1 MKAPTAAGFVMK
13 SSSMRN
19 FTIVLILSISASF
32 VAKAASVDPEIF
44 KARRQ
49 ALMDKLDG
57 RVAVLY
63 GAEGRTG
70 GVVEELFIQESSFY
84 YLTGVS
90 EPGAALILAPEEN
103 QYKEILYLQARD
115 PDVENWNGRRE
126 GLGYA
131 LEAAT
136 GFPEV
141 RRIGRLGSDLTDIMQ
156 RSRKA
161 AFLGPIVGATSPK
174 PQALVILQ
182 DGQSRV
188 PGTSLENMADLI
200 PEMRRVKNAYEIERI
215 QKAVD
220 VTGKG
225 LMAAMQAVRP
235 GLQEFQLQ
243 SIVDH
248 TYEMEGAQFL
258 GFSTILAWGPN
269 TTVLHYT
276 KNDQVIQDSGLVLI
290 DTGAAWEHYSADVT
304 RTMPVSGS
312 FSDREKEL
320 YELVLQASDAAIRK
334 VRVGADNH
342 NDVHMTAKN
351 ILDEA
356 GYGEYFIHSTGH
368 FLGLDVHDAGNYELP
383 LTAGVV
389 VTVEPGIYIPEEG
402 IGIRIE
408 DVVLVT
414 DDGPVV
420 LSRHIPRTVAE
431 IEKAMKK

>member
-1 MKAPTAAGFVMK
+1 MK
-13 SSSMRN
+13 SVSLIVVLGISSS
-19 FTIVLILSISASF
+19 L
-32 VAKAASVDPEIF
+32 AAEPMEIDADVF
-44 KARRQ
+44 KARRA
-49 ALMDKLDG
+49 ALMEMLDG
-57 RVAVLY
+57 QVAVLY
-63 GAEGRTG
+63 GAEAQTG
-70 GVVEELFIQESSFY
+70 GVVEELFIQESNFY

-90 EPGAALILAPEEN
+90 EPGAALILAPEAK
-103 QYKEILYLQARD
+103 QYKEILYLQPRN

-131 LEAAT
+131 LEEAT

-141 RRIGRLGSDLTDIMQ
+141 RRIGRLGWDLTGFMQ
-156 RSRKA
+156 KSRKA
-161 AFLGPIVGATSPK
+161 AFLGPVVGATSPV
-174 PQALVILQ
+174 PPALTLLQA
-182 DGQSRV
+182 GQSRV
-188 PGTSLENMADLI
+188 PGTTLTNMADVI
-200 PEMRRVKNAYEIERI
+200 PEMRRVKNDYEIERI

-220 VTGKG
+220 ITGKG
-225 LMAAMQAVRP
+225 LMAAMQSVKP
-235 GLQEFQLQ
+235 GMQEFQLQ

-276 KNDQVIQDSGLVLI
+276 KNDQVIQDEGLVLI

-304 RTMPVSGS
+304 RTMPVTGT

-320 YELVLQASDAAIRK
+320 YELVLKAADAAIK
-334 VRVGADNH
+334 QVRVGADNF
-342 NDVHMTAKN
+342 NDVHMTAKD

-356 GYGEYFIHSTGH
+356 GYGEYFIHGTGH
-368 FLGLDVHDAGNYELP
+368 FLGLDVHDAGDYDLP
-383 LTAGVV
+383 LKAGVV

-414 DDGPVV
+414 EDGPVV
-420 LSRHIPRTVAE
+420 LSRHIPRTVAD
-431 IEKAMKK
+431 IENTMAR

>member
-1 MKAPTAAGFVMK
+1 MKNFVL
-13 SSSMRN
+13 
-19 FTIVLILSISASF
+19 FIVLSLTF
-32 VAKAASVDPEIF
+32 TGVAEAATVDPEVF

-49 ALMDKLDG
+49 ALMEMLDG

-63 GAEGRTG
+63 GAPHRGG
-70 GVVEELFIQESSFY
+70 GVVEELFIQESNFY

-90 EPGAALILAPEEN
+90 EPGAALILAPDEK
-103 QYKEILYLQARD
+103 QYKEILYLQPRD
-115 PDVENWNGRRE
+115 PDVENWDGRRE

-131 LEAAT
+131 LEEKT

-141 RRIGRLGSDLTDIMQ
+141 RRIGRLGSDLTGIMQ
-156 RSRKA
+156 RSKKA
-161 AFLGPIVGATSPK
+161 AFLGPIVGATSAMP
-174 PQALVILQ
+174 PALVVLQ
-182 DGQSRV
+182 DGLSRV

-225 LMAAMQAVRP
+225 LVAAMEAVRP

-304 RTMPVSGS
+304 RTIPVTGT
-312 FSDREKEL
+312 FSEREKEL
-320 YELVLQASDAAIRK
+320 YELVLKAADAAIKK

-356 GYGEYFIHSTGH
+356 GYGEYFIHGTGH
-368 FLGLDVHDAGNYELP
+368 FLGLDVHDAGNYDLP
-383 LTAGVV
+383 LKAGVV
-389 VTVEPGIYIPEEG
+389 VTVEPGIYIPDEG

-414 DDGPVV
+414 KDGPVV
-420 LSRHIPRTVAE
+420 LSRHIPRTVEE
-431 IEKAMKK
+431 IESAMAK

>member
-1 MKAPTAAGFVMK
+1 VRIFFVFIALIFSLTQAAE
-13 SSSMRN
+13 
-19 FTIVLILSISASF
+19 
-32 VAKAASVDPEIF
+32 AATVDPEVF
-44 KARRQ
+44 KERRQ
-49 ALMDKLDG
+49 ALMEKLDG
-57 RVAVLY
+57 KVAVLY
-63 GAEGRTG
+63 GAEGQHG
-70 GVVEELFIQESSFY
+70 GVVEELFIQEPSFY
-84 YLTGVS
+84 YLTGIS
-90 EPGAALILAPEEN
+90 EPGAALILAPAEK
-103 QYKEILYLQARD
+103 QYKEILYLQPRD
-115 PDVENWNGRRE
+115 PDVENWNGRRAP
-126 GLGYA
+126 LGDA
-131 LEAAT
+131 LEETT

-141 RRIGRLGSDLTDIMQ
+141 RRIGRLGSDLTNMMQ

-161 AFLGPIVGATSPK
+161 AFLGPIVSATSPR
-174 PQALVILQ
+174 PQALVNLQ

-188 PGTSLENMADLI
+188 PGTSIENMADVI

-225 LMAAMQAVRP
+225 LVAAMQSVRP

-304 RTMPVSGS
+304 RTIPVTGK
-312 FSDREKEL
+312 FSDREREL
-320 YELVLQASDAAIRK
+320 YELVLKAADAAIK
-334 VRVGADNH
+334 QVRVGADNH
-342 NDVHMTAKN
+342 NDVHMTAKK

-356 GYGEYFIHSTGH
+356 GYGEYFIHGTGH
-368 FLGLDVHDAGNYELP
+368 FLGLEVHDAGNYELP
-383 LTAGVV
+383 LKAGVV

-414 DDGPVV
+414 EDGPVV
-420 LSRHIPRTVAE
+420 LSRHIPRTVEE
-431 IEKAMKK
+431 IERAMAR

>member
-1 MKAPTAAGFVMK
+1 MK
-13 SSSMRN
+13 
-19 FTIVLILSISASF
+19 IVVRFAILSFAC
-32 VAKAASVDPEIF
+32 AMATQAAAAERDVF
-44 KARRQ
+44 QARRD
-49 ALMDKLDG
+49 ALMEMLDG

-63 GAEGRTG
+63 GAPRQIG
-70 GVVEELFIQESSFY
+70 GATELLFIQESNFY
-84 YLTGVS
+84 YLTGIS
-90 EPGAALILAPEEN
+90 EPGAALILAPKEN
-103 QYKEILYLQARD
+103 QYKEILYLQPRN
-115 PDVENWNGRRE
+115 PDKENWDGRRAP
-126 GLGYA
+126 LGDA
-131 LEAAT
+131 LEKAT

-141 RRIGRLGSDLTDIMQ
+141 RRIGRLGGDLTGIMQ
-156 RSRKA
+156 RSKRA
-161 AFLGPIVGATSPK
+161 AFLGPIVSATADMP
-174 PQALVILQ
+174 PALSILR
-182 DGQSRV
+182 DGQSKV

-200 PEMRRVKNAYEIERI
+200 PEMRRIKDAYEIERI

-225 LMAAMQAVRP
+225 LVAAMQSVAP
-235 GLQEFQLQ
+235 GMQEFQLQ

-276 KNDQVIQDSGLVLI
+276 KNDQAIQDAGLVLI

-304 RTMPVSGS
+304 RTIPASGV
-312 FSDREKEL
+312 FSDREREL
-320 YELVLQASDAAIRK
+320 YELVLKASNAAIKK
-334 VRVGADNH
+334 VRSGANYY

-356 GYGEYFIHSTGH
+356 GYGEYFIHGTGH
-368 FLGLDVHDAGNYELP
+368 FVGLDVHDAGNYDLP
-383 LTAGVV
+383 LKPGVV

-414 DDGPVV
+414 KGGPVI
-420 LSRHIPRTVAE
+420 LSRRIPRTIEE
-431 IEKAMKK
+431 IESVMAK

>member
-1 MKAPTAAGFVMK
+1 MKKIFLFAVLSFSFSGLAVAA
-13 SSSMRN
+13 
-19 FTIVLILSISASF
+19 T
-32 VAKAASVDPEIF
+32 VDPQVF
-44 KARRQ
+44 KERRQ
-49 ALMDKLDG
+49 VLMEKLDG

-63 GAEGRTG
+63 GAAHQGG
-70 GVVEELFIQESSFY
+70 GVVEELFIQESDFY

-90 EPGAALILAPEEN
+90 EPGAALILAPDEK
-103 QYKEILYLQARD
+103 QYKEILYLQPRD
-115 PDVENWNGRRE
+115 PDVENWNGRRAP
-126 GLGYA
+126 LGYA
-131 LEAAT
+131 LEEAT

-141 RRIGRLGSDLTDIMQ
+141 RRTGRLGRDLTNIMQ

-161 AFLGPIVGATSPK
+161 AFLGPIVSASSPQ
-174 PQALVILQ
+174 PPALVILQ

-225 LMAAMQAVRP
+225 LVAAMQAVQP

-304 RTMPVSGS
+304 RTIPVTGR
-312 FSDREKEL
+312 FSEREKEL
-320 YELVLQASDAAIRK
+320 YELVLKAADAAIEK

-342 NDVHMTAKN
+342 NDVHMMAKS

-368 FLGLDVHDAGNYELP
+368 FLGLDVHDAGNYESP
-383 LTAGVV
+383 LKAGVV

-414 DDGPVV
+414 RDGPVV
-420 LSRHIPRTVAE
+420 LSRHIPRTVLE
-431 IEKAMKK
+431 IEETMGK